1 MVTLSEQSCYFCLIF
16 QCTILGRAVMLPGP
30 ELAPLLYKTPQHL
43 TSQRISLRL
52 HTAFHPYKDADY
64 KSYLTSCG
72 NPAKTLICISL
83 ERKLFSFM
91 EKKLKAVKELNPNG
105 FLPIM
110 K

>member
-1 MVTLSEQSCYFCLIF
+1 M
-16 QCTILGRAVMLPGP
+16 
-30 ELAPLLYKTPQHL
+30 
-43 TSQRISLRL
+43 
-52 HTAFHPYKDADY
+52 AFHPYKDADY

-110 K
+110 KWLFFSPYWYYVNSFVC